1 MKTLI
6 ISPFTTN
13 AERKLMEIQ
22 SEHFNDSNALV
33 YTRSSLKTAED
44 EYHVVSFSSIRGQ
57 RADKVLVD
65 SRSMIGDVFANILPV
80 VHSNIDKIELF

>member
-22 SEHFNDSNALV
+22 SDQFNDGNVLV
-33 YTRSSLKTAED
+33 YTRSSLKTNED
-44 EYHVVSFSSIRGQ
+44 DYHVVSFSSIRGH
-57 RADKVLVD
+57 RADRVLVD
-65 SRSMIGDVFANILPV
+65 SRSMIGDVFATVLPV
-80 VHSNIDKIELF
+80 VNNDIDKIELF